1 MKDFFI
7 SYTSSDE
14 KYAKWIAELLERNGY
29 TTIIQA
35 WDFRPGDNFVSKIN
49 EALTSCKKMIIV
61 LSENYMKSNWC
72 QAEWTS
78 KIADQIKNGTSTII
92 PIIIRPVRLNGS
104 LLEPISH
111 INIIDMPQ
119 AQAETK
125 ILNGILNEVPRKADG
140 YPHPYNIEHNISASD
155 PKIESF
161 HVETSLECAIFAPN
175 GRSPVRYSSSASG
188 AEKTPHFP
196 NLSG

>member
-61 LSENYMKSNWC
+61 LSENEIQLVSSGM
-72 QAEWTS
+72 
-78 KIADQIKNGTSTII
+78 DFKN
-92 PIIIRPVRLNGS
+92 
-104 LLEPISH
+104 
-111 INIIDMPQ
+111 
-119 AQAETK
+119 
-125 ILNGILNEVPRKADG
+125 
-140 YPHPYNIEHNISASD
+140 
-155 PKIESF
+155 
-161 HVETSLECAIFAPN
+161 C
-175 GRSPVRYSSSASG
+175 
-188 AEKTPHFP
+188 
-196 NLSG
+196 